1 MSSKTSERLTPS
13 QRLGRGLRYST
24 VGPVDVG
31 RGAVGLGVESAR
43 SSATWAADRYRRS
56 KVARQLKAELAAA
69 QGVIAAELAA
79 VQDVVATL
87 PEALE
92 KARGSRHRGRR
103 RLLWAGVGVAVLA
116 GGAVT
121 FSIVRRSAQPEP
133 SPLPPSV
140 EVTPKP

>member
-1 MSSKTSERLTPS
+1 MSSKTSERLTPT

-24 VGPVDVG
+24 VGPVDVT
-31 RGAVGLGVESAR
+31 RGAVGLGAESVR
-43 SSATWAADRYRRS
+43 SSASWVSDQYRKS
-56 KVARQLKAELAAA
+56 KVASQVKAELATA
-69 QGVIAAELAA
+69 QQTIAAELAA
-79 VQDVVATL
+79 VQGVVATF
-87 PEALE
+87 PEAFE
-92 KARGSRHRGRR
+92 KARGSRHRGR

-121 FSIVRRSAQPEP
+121 FSILRRSAQPEP

>member
-1 MSSKTSERLTPS
+1 MSSKTREHLTPG
-13 QRLGRGLRYST
+13 QRLSRGLRYST
-24 VGPVDVG
+24 VGPVDVT
-31 RGAVGLGVESAR
+31 RGAVGLGVDSAR
-43 SSATWAADRYRRS
+43 SSAGWVGDRYRNS

-69 QGVIAAELAA
+69 QDALAADIAAA
-79 VQDVVATL
+79 QDALSSL
-87 PEALE
+87 PESFGT
-92 KARGSRHRGRR
+92 ARRSRRRGR

-121 FSIVRRSAQPEP
+121 FSILRRSTQPEP

>member
-1 MSSKTSERLTPS
+1 MSSTTRERLTPS

-24 VGPVDVG
+24 VGPVDVT

-43 SSATWAADRYRRS
+43 SSAAWAADRYRNS
-56 KVARQLKAELAAA
+56 QVARQLKAELANAQAVVAAEVSAA
-69 QGVIAAELAA
+69 QEA
-79 VQDVVATL
+79 VASL
-87 PEALE
+87 PERLAQP
-92 KARGSRHRGRR
+92 RRSRQRRR
-103 RLLWAGVGVAVLA
+103 RLLWAGAGVAVLA

-121 FSIVRRSAQPEP
+121 FSILRRSTQPEP